1 VIRLFLFLILLAAAA
16 FGFSWLADRPGEV
29 VLVWQGQQ
37 YTTPLMVALGGL
49 VVLIIAVMILWA
61 ILRFVFRIPTIMSLM
76 ARARRSN
83 KGYAAVSKGMV
94 AAAIGDARATER
106 AAREASKHLGN
117 VPLANLLQAQAA
129 QIAGNRDKAIDT
141 FNQMLE
147 DPETR
152 VLGLRGL
159 HLEAKRNGD
168 AAAAHVFAKE
178 AYSLAPLP
186 WAGQA
191 LLEHHA
197 MADDWSGALAVVE
210 SSIARKAVDKAT
222 GNRQR
227 GVLKTGIAMSLFD
240 REPDEAL
247 RIAREAIKLAPD
259 LIPAYVTAGRLLAR
273 RGDIRR
279 AGRILEDGWRV
290 KPHPDIARAYMD
302 LRPGDSA
309 ADRLGRA
316 KTLTKVYSDHPEARL
331 ALARA
336 ALEARDFDLARKTM
350 DALITK
356 EGSRLTVRACL
367 LMADLDETEHGVTG
381 RVREWLGRATRAA
394 RDPMWIADGVV
405 SDTWA
410 PASPVTGKLDAFV
423 WDVPVER
430 LSAPLHPEPEDK
442 PDVLAPVIPPPADEA
457 QVGGKQGNLKQDS
470 GKDAA
475 KPASAAAAAAAAT
488 IESAAA
494 ARQNSSGQNAPSG
507 KIIDATPIADD
518 AKASDTKREPEQT
531 ASATK
536 PVEAKRE
543 ESRDAS
549 PAAAKPG
556 AEATTAVKGAG
567 ADIKPQTTP
576 SGAPAAK
583 DASGKDTAVKTAV
596 GKDGAPVS
604 TAAAGKG
611 ATGATAASKDS
622 AGQDTASQETSG
634 TNTSGK
640 PANGKPDTPSPLAA
654 GGQPDEPAPVKT
666 PAAAKI
672 PLGPPDDPGPRKAP

>member
-1 VIRLFLFLILLAAAA
+1 MIRLFLFLILLAAAA

-37 YTTPLMVALGGL
+37 YTTPLIVALGGL
-49 VVLIIAVMILWA
+49 VVLVIAMMILWA

-94 AAAIGDARATER
+94 AAAIGDAKATER

-129 QIAGNRDKAIDT
+129 QIAGNRDKAINT

-178 AYSLAPLP
+178 SYSLAPLP

-191 LLEHHA
+191 LLEHHS
-197 MADDWSGALAVVE
+197 MSDDWSGALAVVE

-227 GVLKTGIAMSLFD
+227 GVLKTGIAMNLAD

-290 KPHPDIARAYMD
+290 KPHPDVARAYMD

-350 DALITK
+350 DALISK

-367 LMADLDETEHGVTG
+367 LMADLEETEYGVTG

-430 LSAPLHPEPEDK
+430 LSAPLNSVPEDR
-442 PDVLAPVIPPPADEA
+442 PDVLAPVIPPPADAA
-457 QVGGKQGNLKQDS
+457 QDGGKQDS

-475 KPASAAAAAAAAT
+475 KLASAAAAAAAAT

-494 ARQNSSGQNAPSG
+494 ARQKPSSKPTVNQPTPSG
-507 KIIDATPIADD
+507 KIIDATALADD
-518 AKASDTKREPEQT
+518 AKAADSKNDTGIA
-531 ASATK
+531 ASGDDK
-536 PVEAKRE
+536 QPSGK
-543 ESRDAS
+543 DIL

-556 AEATTAVKGAG
+556 PEATAADKGAAAG
-567 ADIKPQTTP
+567 SKPETAQAGDKGKDS
-576 SGAPAAK
+576 SGKENVTKDAAPAGVATAPTAK
-583 DASGKDTAVKTAV
+583 SNASTSPVGRATTGRESGSKEASGK
-596 GKDGAPVS
+596 P
-604 TAAAGKG
+604 
-611 ATGATAASKDS
+611 
-622 AGQDTASQETSG
+622 E
-634 TNTSGK
+634 
-640 PANGKPDTPSPLAA
+640 NGKPEPASPLAA

-666 PAAAKI
+666 SPTAKI

>member
-49 VVLIIAVMILWA
+49 VVLVIAVMILWA

-94 AAAIGDARATER
+94 AAAIGDAKATER

-129 QIAGNRDKAIDT
+129 QIAGNRDKAINT

-159 HLEAKRNGD
+159 HLEAKRSGD

-191 LLEHHA
+191 LLEHHS
-197 MADDWSGALAVVE
+197 MSDDWSGALAVVE

-227 GVLKTGIAMSLFD
+227 GVLKTGIAMNLAD

-290 KPHPDIARAYMD
+290 KQHPDVARAYMD

-350 DALITK
+350 DALISK

-367 LMADLDETEHGVTG
+367 LMADLEETEYGVTG

-430 LSAPLHPEPEDK
+430 LSTPLNSAPEDR
-442 PDVLAPVIPPPADEA
+442 PDALAPVIPPPANDA
-457 QVGGKQGNLKQDS
+457 QDGGRQDSGRQDS

-475 KPASAAAAAAAAT
+475 KPASAAAAEAAAT

-494 ARQNSSGQNAPSG
+494 ARQNSSSKPTVNEPTPSG
-507 KIIDATPIADD
+507 KIIDATAVADD
-518 AKASDTKREPEQT
+518 AKAADSKIEPGKAASGDDKRP
-531 ASATK
+531 
-536 PVEAKRE
+536 
-543 ESRDAS
+543 SRKDMP

-556 AEATTAVKGAG
+556 PEATAADKGAVAG
-567 ADIKPQTTP
+567 SKPETAQAGDKGKDS
-576 SGAPAAK
+576 SGKESVPKDAAPAGAATASSAK
-583 DASGKDTAVKTAV
+583 SDASASPVGKATTGRESGSKEASGKP
-596 GKDGAPVS
+596 G
-604 TAAAGKG
+604 
-611 ATGATAASKDS
+611 
-622 AGQDTASQETSG
+622 
-634 TNTSGK
+634 
-640 PANGKPDTPSPLAA
+640 NGKPEPASPLAA

-666 PAAAKI
+666 SPTAKI

>member
-1 VIRLFLFLILLAAAA
+1 MIRLVGFLIILAAAA

-29 VLVWQGQQ
+29 TLVWQGKEISAS
-37 YTTPLMVALGGL
+37 LMASLGALI
-49 VVLIIAVMILWA
+49 VLIVAVMVIWA
-61 ILRFVFRIPTIMSLM
+61 ILRFIFRIPTIMSLM
-76 ARARRSN
+76 ARARRTN

-106 AAREASKHLGN
+106 AAREATKHLGN

-129 QIAGNRDKAIDT
+129 QIAGNRDKAITT

-159 HLEAKRNGD
+159 YLEAKRNGD
-168 AAAAHVFAKE
+168 SAAAHVFAKE
-178 AYSLAPLP
+178 AYGLAPLP

-197 MADDWSGALAVVE
+197 MADDWAGALTVVE
-210 SSIARKAVDKAT
+210 SSIARKAVDKTT

-227 GVLKTGIAMSLFD
+227 GVLKTGIAMSIAG

-247 RIAREAIKLAPD
+247 RVAREAIKLAPD

-309 ADRLGRA
+309 ADRLARA
-316 KTLTKVYSDHPEARL
+316 RTLTKVYSDQPEARL
-331 ALARA
+331 TLARA

-350 DALITK
+350 DALVTS

-367 LMADLDETEHGVTG
+367 LMADLEETEYGVTG

-430 LSAPLHPEPEDK
+430 LSAPLQPEPEDK
-442 PDVLAPVIPPPADEA
+442 PDVLAPVIPPPKEEA
-457 QVGGKQGNLKQDS
+457 GQTPS
-470 GKDAA
+470 PA
-475 KPASAAAAAAAAT
+475 KSAAAAAAAAT
-488 IESAAA
+488 IETAAA
-494 ARQNSSGQNAPSG
+494 AKQPVPSG
-507 KIIDATPIADD
+507 KIIDATAVAEEADKQD
-518 AKASDTKREPEQT
+518 AKTADAGAMSGKTAAAAPATDNAQAKESAASKPADTKPADSKAAETKSAGELAKAKDSPVAGTSPAGSAAPEDK
-531 ASATK
+531 TK
-536 PVEAKRE
+536 T
-543 ESRDAS
+543 AS
-549 PAAAKPG
+549 PAAAKSD
-556 AEATTAVKGAG
+556 TAPKANAG
-567 ADIKPQTTP
+567 KD
-576 SGAPAAK
+576 AAK
-583 DASGKDTAVKTAV
+583 DAASDNGKNTANVTTKDTVKTA
-596 GKDGAPVS
+596 G
-604 TAAAGKG
+604 
-611 ATGATAASKDS
+611 
-622 AGQDTASQETSG
+622 
-634 TNTSGK
+634 NGK
-640 PANGKPDTPSPLAA
+640 PAGASSPLAS
-654 GGQPDEPAPVKT
+654 GGQPDEPAPTKQE
-666 PAAAKI
+666 AAAKSKI
-672 PLGPPDDPGPRKAP
+672 PMGPPDDPGPRKPA